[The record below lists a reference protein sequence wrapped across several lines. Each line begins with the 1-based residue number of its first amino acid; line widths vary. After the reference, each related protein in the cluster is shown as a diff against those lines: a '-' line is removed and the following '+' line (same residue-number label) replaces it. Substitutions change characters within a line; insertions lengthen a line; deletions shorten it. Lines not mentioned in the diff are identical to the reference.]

1 VLHSFRAPPLA
12 ASASSSFSLEQRAAA
27 QAAVDAHVRS
37 GHTIA
42 VGAGPL
48 VSLAVEYIGQQLA
61 AGRLKDVKALPTC
74 ALAASEVAFHG
85 VPCVASSSSAE
96 DTVPDLLIEQ
106 PDTLDYDAGLTY
118 LTGGATGASQ
128 PQLRHA
134 QQLRESAARVI
145 LLAMPGSVGNGEG
158 LTGSIPVL
166 LPAAEWEEI
175 AEELDDLFIGDAE
188 VWRRPMSGTGA
199 DPQGGPMPYVS
210 AEGHTIVDLRF
221 EDGFRMDGAP
231 AAPADIVSAIE
242 SIPGVLAHGLAVG
255 LATAAYVPNMASP
268 TEPRILFPLKP

>member
-1 VLHSFRAPPLA
+1 
-12 ASASSSFSLEQRAAA
+12 
-27 QAAVDAHVRS
+27 
-37 GHTIA
+37 
-42 VGAGPL
+42 
-48 VSLAVEYIGQQLA
+48 
-61 AGRLKDVKALPTC
+61 
-74 ALAASEVAFHG
+74 
-85 VPCVASSSSAE
+85 
-96 DTVPDLLIEQ
+96 
-106 PDTLDYDAGLTY
+106 
-118 LTGGATGASQ
+118 
-128 PQLRHA
+128 
-134 QQLRESAARVI
+134 
-145 LLAMPGSVGNGEG
+145 MPGTVGNGEG
-158 LTGSIPVL
+158 LTGSVPVL

-188 VWRRPMSGTGA
+188 VWRRPISGIA

-268 TEPRILFPLKP
+268 TEPRILFPLTP